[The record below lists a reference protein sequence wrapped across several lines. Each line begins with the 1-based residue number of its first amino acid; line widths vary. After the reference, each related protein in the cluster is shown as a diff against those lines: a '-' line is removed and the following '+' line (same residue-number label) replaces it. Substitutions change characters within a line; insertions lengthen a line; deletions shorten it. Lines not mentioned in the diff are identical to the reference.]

1 MWTTIAYKDAIE
13 GSIGV
18 RLYDDSTEKLFD
30 SYDDAVAYAAYLVQK
45 LGINA
50 DTYEKVSIPPGGLD
64 IDELKKQ
71 DALEKLTEEE
81 KQLLG
86 INNTQ

>member
-1 MWTTIAYKDAIE
+1 MWTTIAYKDAME
-13 GSIGV
+13 ESTGV
-18 RLYDDSTEKLFD
+18 RLYDDSTEKSFD

-50 DTYEKVSIPPGGLD
+50 DTYEKAPIPPRGLD